1 MPLEEM
7 FWGGRRYEALDLE
20 GHRWHFAERMT
31 RVPDRRGELPGWR
44 AFEPATPGTRAGLS
58 PGVRSGFPP
67 PHGLPG
73 IRVQ

>member
-7 FWGGRRYEALDLE
+7 FWGDRRYEALDLE

-31 RVPDRRGELPGWR
+31 RAPDRRGELPGWR
-44 AFEPATPGTRAGLS
+44 AFEARHPRHPRRALARRAIRIPA
-58 PGVRSGFPP
+58 